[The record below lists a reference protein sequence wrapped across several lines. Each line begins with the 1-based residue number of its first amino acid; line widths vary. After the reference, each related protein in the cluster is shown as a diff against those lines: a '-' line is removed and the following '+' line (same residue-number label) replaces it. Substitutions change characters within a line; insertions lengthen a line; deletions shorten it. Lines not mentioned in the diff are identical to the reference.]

1 MHLKGSKRQQ
11 QGMQP
16 IAEANSTAYTAL
28 SSSASMGVM
37 REQFW
42 ESNPD
47 LPHAIAETTSAKAP
61 NPGASPGSESPAW
74 ESKHTSMC

>member
-16 IAEANSTAYTAL
+16 IAEANSTAYTA

-37 REQFW
+37 REQYW

-47 LPHAIAETTSAKAP
+47 LPHAIAETSAKAP